1 MSRAEKFAYAFCIL
15 IASAALSWCSY
26 DQMQDEQQSADSIS
40 NAKHIAKL
48 DAAERKRE
56 ATLQAL
62 ALHGDQ
68 VATQA
73 WGDK

>member
-1 MSRAEKFAYAFCIL
+1 MSRAEKFAYGFCIL
-15 IASAALSWCSY
+15 LASAALSWCSY
-26 DQMQDEQQSADSIS
+26 DQMQDEQQSADAAS
-40 NAKHIAKL
+40 NTRHIAKL

-62 ALHGDQ
+62 AAQGDQ

-73 WGDK
+73 WSDK

>member
-1 MSRAEKFAYAFCIL
+1 MTRLDKLAYSL
-15 IASAALSWCSY
+15 VIAICLAALSWCSY
-26 DQMQDEQQSADSIS
+26 DQMQDEQQSADAVS
-40 NAKHIAKL
+40 NARHIAKL

-56 ATLQAL
+56 SVLQAQ
-62 ALHGDQ
+62 AAQGDQ